1 MVTIKTMAFYHDDC
15 LDFPIRNGFFVQYIY
30 FSEKSA
36 QINVFFVVF
45 KIKQTILFLSQK
57 YSLSA

>member
-1 MVTIKTMAFYHDDC
+1 MMIVWIFQSETV
-15 LDFPIRNGFFVQYIY
+15 FFVQYIY

>member
-1 MVTIKTMAFYHDDC
+1 MMIVWIFQSETVFLC
-15 LDFPIRNGFFVQYIY
+15 NIY